1 LDGKLIYFLYR
12 ALQLIGLPFIVL
24 YFLSRGL
31 KDRRYFRHFGQRLGF
46 LHHHY
51 KQTVSG
57 AVWLHAVSVG
67 EVLSSVALLRGL
79 RAAFPSAP
87 LYVSSTTVAGRA
99 IAEQKLKGLV
109 DGVFYAPVDF
119 CFAVKRVLRTLRPAV
134 VVVAETEIWPNLYR
148 EAKRIGCGLLIV
160 NGRISDRAVPRYSR
174 LRWFFRH
181 VLALPDKILAQS
193 DASRQ
198 RYLALGASPD
208 QVILAGNLKYD
219 FEPREASVARSIR
232 QLLERLQPKEVWIAA
247 STMPPADAADVDE
260 DDVVIETF
268 RELAPRHS
276 GLLLM
281 LVPRRPER
289 FEVVAQ
295 KLVES
300 GTPFFRRSGLE
311 QQECLLKLPGVLLVD
326 SMGELSGLFQLAD
339 VVFMGGTLA
348 TRGGHNILEP
358 AFFGTPVVVGPH
370 MENFP
375 EIAEEFSAA
384 NACVEIQNAAALG
397 AAIDTL
403 LNDAELRTTLGGRAC
418 RLAEAKRG
426 ATERA
431 IREIATL
438 CSKAL
443 PCFRP
448 VIPIYHLCWLV
459 SRLWLVGSRGKQ
471 KIHSARS
478 ESLNTPV
485 VSVGS
490 LNMGGS
496 GKTPFVS
503 WLAERLK
510 SRGHEPAILTRGYR
524 RRAPEKETVLG
535 AGASV
540 PVARTGDEA
549 QIFLRSGVAP
559 VGIGAK
565 RAATG
570 RLLEEQFHPD
580 LFLLDDGFQHWRL
593 ERGLDIVLLDAL
605 DPFGNCELFPLGR
618 LREPLDALGRAD
630 LFVITRAECGRGYEG
645 IKAQLRSHNPQGPIF
660 LSRVIPKVW
669 VEPATGQQ
677 WDPGALPFSR
687 VAAFCGLANPA
698 SFWRTLASL
707 GVRPITRWT
716 FGDHHHYRPVAL
728 QRMARQARAAGA
740 EALLTTEKDLMNLS
754 DHAAECVA
762 PLRLCWLQIGIE
774 VDREEE
780 LLQFIGDKVL

>member
-1 LDGKLIYFLYR
+1 
-12 ALQLIGLPFIVL
+12 
-24 YFLSRGL
+24 
-31 KDRRYFRHFGQRLGF
+31 
-46 LHHHY
+46 
-51 KQTVSG
+51 
-57 AVWLHAVSVG
+57 
-67 EVLSSVALLRGL
+67 
-79 RAAFPSAP
+79 
-87 LYVSSTTVAGRA
+87 
-99 IAEQKLKGLV
+99 
-109 DGVFYAPVDF
+109 
-119 CFAVKRVLRTLRPAV
+119 
-134 VVVAETEIWPNLYR
+134 
-148 EAKRIGCGLLIV
+148 
-160 NGRISDRAVPRYSR
+160 
-174 LRWFFRH
+174 
-181 VLALPDKILAQS
+181 
-193 DASRQ
+193 
-198 RYLALGASPD
+198 
-208 QVILAGNLKYD
+208 
-219 FEPREASVARSIR
+219 
-232 QLLERLQPKEVWIAA
+232 
-247 STMPPADAADVDE
+247 
-260 DDVVIETF
+260 
-268 RELAPRHS
+268 
-276 GLLLM
+276 
-281 LVPRRPER
+281 
-289 FEVVAQ
+289 
-295 KLVES
+295 
-300 GTPFFRRSGLE
+300 
-311 QQECLLKLPGVLLVD
+311 
-326 SMGELSGLFQLAD
+326 
-339 VVFMGGTLA
+339 
-348 TRGGHNILEP
+348 
-358 AFFGTPVVVGPH
+358 
-370 MENFP
+370 
-375 EIAEEFSAA
+375 
-384 NACVEIQNAAALG
+384 
-397 AAIDTL
+397 
-403 LNDAELRTTLGGRAC
+403 
-418 RLAEAKRG
+418 
-426 ATERA
+426 
-431 IREIATL
+431 
-438 CSKAL
+438 
-443 PCFRP
+443 
-448 VIPIYHLCWLV
+448 
-459 SRLWLVGSRGKQ
+459 
-471 KIHSARS
+471 
-478 ESLNTPV
+478 
-485 VSVGS
+485 
-490 LNMGGS
+490 MGGS
-496 GKTPFVS
+496 GKTPFVV

-510 SRGHEPAILTRGYR
+510 SRGHKPAILTRGYR

-660 LSRVIPKVW
+660 FSRVIPKVW

-762 PLRLCWLQIGIE
+762 PLRLCWLQIGME